1 MKLMLILPLIVLLS
15 SCGTITDLLSSPGK
29 EKVSDPS
36 EAYLRGGPNTEVEL
50 GSDEETMLESF
61 HGLTKVKIQLD
72 SRIKELESEV
82 EAQTTT
88 LNRTHLELNQERRL
102 RVSSEAE
109 ANRLAQQTRDLQAKV
124 LSMNVER
131 ARLEQDLLLLRIS
144 SVQRQLAEL
153 EGDPAEAASPAPGYG
168 R

>member
-1 MKLMLILPLIVLLS
+1 MRFAILSLAVLLS
-15 SCGTITDLLSSPGK
+15 GCSTITDLLSSPGK
-29 EKVSDPS
+29 EKAADPS
-36 EAYLRGGPNTEVEL
+36 AAYLRGGPNTEVEL

-72 SRIKELESEV
+72 ARIKELESYSES
-82 EAQTTT
+82 QTAK
-88 LNRTHLELNQERRL
+88 LNRTQQDLDRERRL
-102 RVSSEAE
+102 RVGSEAE
-109 ANRLAQQTRDLQAKV
+109 SDRLAQQMRDLQAKV

-153 EGDPAEAASPAPGYG
+153 EGTTAEATSPTPGY
-168 R
+168 RR